1 MSLRSDFADGVLTLT
16 LDRPER
22 LNAIDDALAAALLEA
37 LGAAERSAGVR
48 AIVLCG
54 NGRAFCAGR
63 DVSAPPTPQILERVQ
78 AVARAIVLSSR
89 PVVVAVHGW
98 AVGAGVE
105 WMLDADIV
113 VAAHTARFRL
123 PEIGLG
129 VFVTG
134 GISRTLP
141 ALVGLARARALLL
154 LGEEFS
160 AEEARRWG
168 MVWSVVEP
176 DRLAAETARI
186 ARRLAGFDP
195 AAVARFK
202 RVLNRLNLE
211 AFDLALEVESAMQ
224 TALAAPPPR

>member
-1 MSLRSDFADGVLTLT
+1 MSLRSDLADGMLTLT

-22 LNAIDDALAAALLEA
+22 LNAIDDALAGALLDA
-37 LGAAERSAGVR
+37 FAAAERSAAVR
-48 AIVLCG
+48 VIVLCG
-54 NGRAFCAGR
+54 HGRAFCAGR
-63 DVSAPPTPQILERVQ
+63 DVSVPPTPQILERVQ

-89 PVVVAVHGW
+89 PVVMAVHGW
-98 AVGAGVE
+98 AIGAGVE

-176 DRLAAETARI
+176 ERLAAETARI

-211 AFDLALEVESAMQ
+211 AFDVALEVESAMQ
-224 TALAAPPPR
+224 TALAAAPPR

>member
-1 MSLRSDFADGVLTLT
+1 MSLRTDLADGVLTLT

-22 LNAIDDALAAALLEA
+22 LNAIDDALAGALLDA
-37 LGAAERSAGVR
+37 FAAAERSAAVR
-48 AIVLCG
+48 VIVLCG
-54 NGRAFCAGR
+54 HGRAFCAGR
-63 DVSAPPTPQILERVQ
+63 DVSVPPTPQILERVQ

-89 PVVVAVHGW
+89 PVVMAVHGW
-98 AVGAGVE
+98 AIGAGVE

-176 DRLAAETARI
+176 ERLAAETARI

-211 AFDLALEVESAMQ
+211 AFDVALEVESAMQ
-224 TALAAPPPR
+224 TALAAAPPR

>member
-1 MSLRSDFADGVLTLT
+1 MSLRSDLADGVLTLT

-22 LNAIDDALAAALLEA
+22 LNAIDDALAGALLDA
-37 LGAAERSAGVR
+37 FAAAERSAAVR
-48 AIVLCG
+48 VIVLCG
-54 NGRAFCAGR
+54 HGRAFCAGR
-63 DVSAPPTPQILERVQ
+63 DVSVPPTPQILERVQ

-89 PVVVAVHGW
+89 PVVMAVHGW
-98 AVGAGVE
+98 AIGAGVE

-176 DRLAAETARI
+176 ERLAAETARI

-211 AFDLALEVESAMQ
+211 AFDVALEVESAMQ
-224 TALAAPPPR
+224 TALAAAPPR

>member
-1 MSLRSDFADGVLTLT
+1 MSLRSDLADGVLTLT

-22 LNAIDDALAAALLEA
+22 LNAIDDALAEALLEA
-37 LGAAERSAGVR
+37 FDAAERSAGVR

-176 DRLAAETARI
+176 DRLGAETARI

-224 TALAAPPPR
+224 TALAAPPAR

>member
-1 MSLRSDFADGVLTLT
+1 MSLRSDLADGMLTLT

-22 LNAIDDALAAALLEA
+22 LNAIDDALAGALLDA
-37 LGAAERSAGVR
+37 FAAAERSAAVR
-48 AIVLCG
+48 VIVLCG
-54 NGRAFCAGR
+54 HGRAFCAGR
-63 DVSAPPTPQILERVQ
+63 DVSVPPTPQILERVQ

-98 AVGAGVE
+98 AIGAGVE

-168 MVWSVVEP
+168 MVWSVAEP
-176 DRLAAETARI
+176 ERLAAETARI

-211 AFDLALEVESAMQ
+211 AFDVALEVESAMQ
-224 TALAAPPPR
+224 TALAAAPPR

>member
-1 MSLRSDFADGVLTLT
+1 MSLRSDLADGMLTLT

-22 LNAIDDALAAALLEA
+22 LNAIDDALAGALLDA
-37 LGAAERSAGVR
+37 FAAAERSAAVR
-48 AIVLCG
+48 VIVLCG
-54 NGRAFCAGR
+54 HGRAFCAGR
-63 DVSAPPTPQILERVQ
+63 DVSVPPTPQILERVQ

-89 PVVVAVHGW
+89 PVVMAVHGW
-98 AVGAGVE
+98 AIGAGVE

-168 MVWSVVEP
+168 MVWSVAEP
-176 DRLAAETARI
+176 ERLAAETARI

-211 AFDLALEVESAMQ
+211 AFDVALEVESAMQ
-224 TALAAPPPR
+224 TALAAAPPR